1 MGPLSGIVFRL
12 AYFKAMRHECGNAGS
27 NHFMQ
32 VEFLEEGERLTARPL
47 GRMEAADGDGFAAAV
62 EQRLGPAMTSVT
74 IDLDQLDFV
83 SFGGVRAILRLARS
97 LKASA
102 KNLDF
107 VRGSEA
113 VRDTLDQAGLDDF
126 FPFTPPYISKRGTV
140 T

>member
-1 MGPLSGIVFRL
+1 
-12 AYFKAMRHECGNAGS
+12 
-27 NHFMQ
+27 MQ
-32 VEFLEEGERLTARPL
+32 VEFLEEGERLIARPL
-47 GRMEAADGDGFAAAV
+47 GRMEAADGDGFATAV
-62 EQRLGPAMTSVT
+62 KQRLESTTKSVT

-83 SFGGVRAILRLARS
+83 SFGGIRAILRLARS

-107 VRGSEA
+107 VRGNEA
-113 VRDTLDQAGLDDF
+113 VRETLDQAGLDDF